1 MVGDVLLLTVGVRMA
16 RLVVVA
22 MHPSARIAPGTLAD
36 AWNADREASA
46 AGRAQVEA
54 ADVLPDLQEW
64 VVIPLAVNLAS
75 SAGYDLLKRLILSLR
90 DDTSDASSVEITNFP
105 VGDVNFVVVVAFV
118 DDSQPPPAPPA
129 PGSSAV
135 EMAEWIQQAEF
146 HTTDLPP
153 GYDESEVDDFLD
165 GVRETFLGLRE
176 PPLTAEDVR
185 NIQFKTTAY
194 TEGEFVEVLQQAS
207 QDAAASGDDPGDL
220 AIERLQ
226 RPGYD
231 IEDVDAF
238 LDQVEL
244 ALESWATPAPPRD

>member
-1 MVGDVLLLTVGVRMA
+1 
-16 RLVVVA
+16 
-22 MHPSARIAPGTLAD
+22 MHPGTGIAPGALAD

-46 AGRAQVEA
+46 AGRARAEA
-54 ADVLPDLQEW
+54 AGGPDFFPGLVELFPGLVGL

-75 SAGYDLLKRLILSLR
+75 GAGHDLLKRLILSLR
-90 DDTSDASSVEITNFP
+90 HDTSDASSVVMADFP
-105 VGDVNFVVVVAFV
+105 VGGDVVVVAGVV

-135 EMAEWIQQAEF
+135 EMAEWIQQAQF
-146 HTTDLPP
+146 QVNPLA
-153 GYDESEVDDFLD
+153 GYDEKEVDDFLD

-176 PPLTAEDVR
+176 LPLTAEDVR
-185 NIQFKTTAY
+185 NIQFETTKY
-194 TEGEFVEVLQQAS
+194 TEAEFAEILQQAF
-207 QDAAASGDDPGDL
+207 QDAAASGADL
-220 AIERLQ
+220 ADLAVERLQ

-244 ALESWATPAPPRD
+244 ALESWTTPASPRE